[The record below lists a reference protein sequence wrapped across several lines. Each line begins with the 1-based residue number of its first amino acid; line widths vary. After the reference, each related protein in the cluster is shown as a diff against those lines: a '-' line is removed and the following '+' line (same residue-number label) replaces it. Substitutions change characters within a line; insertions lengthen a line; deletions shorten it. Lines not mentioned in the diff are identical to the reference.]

1 MENKRQFRNNFDD
14 EKKEKVKESEKKKE
28 RNA

>member
-1 MENKRQFRNNFDD
+1 MENKRQFLNNFDD